1 MIKNICSIVSGI
13 ICVAFMLT
21 LLQGCGG
28 GGGGGAGG
36 GATASKSVR
45 PKTVLEGAIGTT
57 VKGIDITLTL
67 PPGMSVSADA
77 SGVVSNGVITLLSPN
92 DTSSYSAASYIP
104 ASRKLTIGVIRGAA
118 PFSPGDFFSITC
130 DVEAG
135 VSSQN
140 MVISVDRVRG
150 FDNLGAEITPMPTAT
165 ASL

>member
-1 MIKNICSIVSGI
+1 MIKNTCSIVAGI
-13 ICVAFMLT
+13 ICTAFMLT

-36 GATASKSVR
+36 GATASRSVR

-57 VKGIDITLTL
+57 VNGIYITLTL

-77 SGVVSNGVITLLSPN
+77 SGVVNSGVVTMLPPN

-118 PFSPGDFFSITC
+118 TFSAGDFFTVTC

-135 VSSQN
+135 VSTQN
-140 MVISVDRVRG
+140 MVISVDGVKG
-150 FDNLGAEITPMPTAT
+150 YDKLGAEITPMPTAT